1 MKHAVYT
8 LHTSHKSSGWLRY
21 THKAPVITT
30 QKRCC
35 SVMVHPNSTH
45 TLLPQPPPPPPP
57 EVKWVT
63 HQAPPVAQRLRQSRP
78 NRPVYPRGLILPRR
92 ATLSH
97 LCEGSPSPPWP
108 NPQRPLRP
116 PTPCLPQYFPRQNHR
131 YLLGRSSFQNW
142 MSARPCPAT

>member
-45 TLLPQPPPPPPP
+45 TLLPQPPPPPP

-78 NRPVYPRGLILPRR
+78 NHPVYPRWLILPRR

-116 PTPCLPQYFPRQNHR
+116 PTPCLPQYFPR
-131 YLLGRSSFQNW
+131 
-142 MSARPCPAT
+142 